1 MQWGIYNQYVW
12 LIRSDVT
19 TYELIKSSVDQSSG
33 DVHWLLYTTQKNNLG
48 AFIGLWKQPI
58 GMFIDSYT
66 SVFDAET
73 GQYVL
78 DRSAVEQI
86 ITTFEGSISNQYL
99 VEASQPSVYQ
109 PETPASTPVV
119 AATEEIAHTDGSGI

>member
-66 SVFDAET
+66 SVFNAEKNE
-73 GQYVL
+73 YVF
-78 DRSAVEQI
+78 DRSVVEAL
-86 ITTFEGSISNQYL
+86 ITEFEASMSNKYI
-99 VEASQPSVYQ
+99 VDASQPSVYQ
-109 PETPASTPVV
+109 PETPTPKV
-119 AATEEIAHTDGSGI
+119 AAPSEVQHLDGSGI

>member
-1 MQWGIYNQYVW
+1 MKWGIYNQYVW
-12 LIRSDVT
+12 LITSDVT

-33 DVHWLLYTTQKNNLG
+33 DVHWLLYTTVKNNLG
-48 AFIGLWKQPI
+48 SFIGLWKQPI

-66 SVFDAET
+66 SKFDTET
-73 GQYVL
+73 GQYVF
-78 DRSAVEQI
+78 DTSAIEQI

-109 PETPASTPVV
+109 SETPSSTV
-119 AATEEIAHTDGSGI
+119 AAPDEVVHTDGSGI

>member
-1 MQWGIYNQYVW
+1 MKWGIYNQYVW
-12 LIRSDVT
+12 LITSNVT

-33 DVHWLLYTTQKNNLG
+33 DVHWLLYTTVKNNLG
-48 AFIGLWKQPI
+48 NFIGLWKHPI

-66 SVFDAET
+66 SKFDTET
-73 GQYVL
+73 GQFVF
-78 DRSAVEQI
+78 DRSAIEQI

-109 PETPASTPVV
+109 SETPSTEV
-119 AATEEIAHTDGSGI
+119 AAPDEIALTDGSGI

>member
-33 DVHWLLYTTQKNNLG
+33 DVHWLLYTTQKNSLG
-48 AFIGLWKQPI
+48 AFIGLWKQPA

-73 GQYVL
+73 GQYVF

-109 PETPASTPVV
+109 PETPAPAPVV
-119 AATEEIAHTDGSGI
+119 AAPEEIAHTDGSGI